1 MGAVM
6 IEIKQ
11 QSLMANPL
19 GFAGALMA
27 VSSGCSRAWWAGD
40 QQYSI
45 LEMPY
50 GLSIKIRKPAKSTT
64 QFGIDIAEIAMQLM
78 PGVPYQIEQD
88 GDMVRV
94 IGLKDKGQ

>member
-1 MGAVM
+1 
-6 IEIKQ
+6 
-11 QSLMANPL
+11 MANQL

-27 VSSGCSRAWWAGD
+27 VSAGCTRAWWAGD

-45 LEMPY
+45 LKMPY
-50 GLSIKIRKPAKSTT
+50 GLSIKIRKPAKSAT

-78 PGVPYQIEQD
+78 PGAPYQIEQD

-94 IGLKDKGQ
+94 VGLKNKGQ

>member
-1 MGAVM
+1 
-6 IEIKQ
+6 
-11 QSLMANPL
+11 MANRL

-27 VSSGCSRAWWAGD
+27 VSAGCTRAWWAGD

-45 LEMPY
+45 LKMSY
-50 GLSIKIRKPAKSTT
+50 GLSIKIRKPAKSAT

-94 IGLKDKGQ
+94 VGLKNKGQ

>member
-1 MGAVM
+1 
-6 IEIKQ
+6 
-11 QSLMANPL
+11 MANPL

-27 VSSGCSRAWWAGD
+27 VSAGCTRAWWAGD
-40 QQYSI
+40 EQYSV
-45 LEMPY
+45 LEMSY
-50 GLSIKIRKPAKSTT
+50 GLSIKIRKPAKSAT

-94 IGLKDKGQ
+94 VGLKNKGQ

>member
-1 MGAVM
+1 
-6 IEIKQ
+6 
-11 QSLMANPL
+11 MANPL

-27 VSSGCSRAWWAGD
+27 VSAGCTRAWWAGD
-40 QQYSI
+40 EQYSV
-45 LEMPY
+45 LEMSY
-50 GLSIKIRKPAKSTT
+50 GLSIKIRKPAKNAA

-94 IGLKDKGQ
+94 VGLKNKGQ